1 MPVLQQHLGS
11 SILVAEAAAEAEAEA
26 EAAAAAA
33 AQTEA
38 ERVEARSGSD
48 ADAWGPIGQSGHRWQ
63 DRLINDS
70 C

>member
-11 SILVAEAAAEAEAEA
+11 SILVAEAAAEAEAEP
-26 EAAAAAA
+26 EAAAA

>member
-11 SILVAEAAAEAEAEA
+11 ILVAEAAEEAEAE
-26 EAAAAAA
+26 AAAA

>member
-1 MPVLQQHLGS
+1 MPVFEQHLS
-11 SILVAEAAAEAEAEA
+11 SILAAEAEAE
-26 EAAAAAA
+26 AA

-63 DRLINDS
+63 DRLINES

>member
-11 SILVAEAAAEAEAEA
+11 SILVAEAQAE
-26 EAAAAAA
+26 AAAA

>member
-11 SILVAEAAAEAEAEA
+11 ILVAEAKAE
-26 EAAAAAA
+26 AAAA

>member
-1 MPVLQQHLGS
+1 MPVLQQHLS
-11 SILVAEAAAEAEAEA
+11 SILAAEAAAEAEAE
-26 EAAAAAA
+26 AA

-38 ERVEARSGSD
+38 ERVEAQSGSD

>member
-11 SILVAEAAAEAEAEA
+11 SILVAEAATEAEAE
-26 EAAAAAA
+26 AAAA